1 MNLDYDA
8 KPWMK
13 KTLFVAGLYNL
24 AWGTLS
30 VLSPGTLL
38 TFAET
43 AAEPVASRLWQCIG
57 MIVGVYG
64 VGYIIA
70 SYAPYRH
77 WPITLVGLLGKT
89 FGPIGF
95 VIAVSN
101 GSLPA
106 HMGWIILA
114 NDLIWWIPFT
124 VILWGAVRHYH
135 TLGSAYEMPEDDD
148 PLGEIR
154 ANTGELLDD
163 MANRAPQLV
172 LLLRHSGC
180 TFCREVLSDVSR
192 QRRQIEECG
201 TEIVIVHLDRESEV
215 DDKFFEQYGLQDL
228 PRFSDPACRLYR
240 QFGLDLGGF
249 SQLFGLRVWVRA
261 LIAGVLQG
269 HGVGA
274 IHGNSFQMPGVYLYH
289 RRQILGGFRHDHASD
304 RPDYLA
310 LAQQVQQSH
319 QPAVA

>member
-30 VLSPGTLL
+30 VLSPGTFL

-215 DDKFFEQYGLQDL
+215 DDKFFRTVRPSGFASIFR
-228 PRFSDPACRLYR
+228 PGMSTVPSVRTGSWRFFTTVWAAC
-240 QFGLDLGGF
+240 LG
-249 SQLFGLRVWVRA
+249 SRT
-261 LIAGVLQG
+261 
-269 HGVGA
+269 
-274 IHGNSFQMPGVYLYH
+274 H
-289 RRQILGGFRHDHASD
+289 RR
-304 RPDYLA
+304 RPAGSRSRCYPR
-310 LAQQVQQSH
+310 Q
-319 QPAVA
+319 